1 MCEKMQPRPSGLEAR
16 RAFTLIELLVVIAII
31 AILAG
36 MLLPALTR
44 AKQKAVGISCMNN
57 LKQLQMAWFLYSG
70 DFDDQLVPT
79 GGLTATASAATD
91 PATLRNNGNWVHG
104 RMDGVPT
111 ATYIGATDPAL
122 IQCGALYPYSKS
134 VKIYKCPADQKT
146 GLVLGGGQGPTSR
159 SMSMNA
165 WLNPMKPPQWTD
177 DESWDTYEGY
187 TGMNYLT
194 VYRKQSD
201 VGNHR
206 GGPSQ
211 PAHDL
216 GGCPG
221 QLSQQRQRLRLCRRA
236 RRNQEMAGFKHARRP
251 DQQCRDAA
259 IVPGR
264 PAVAPTA
271 GDLQVGMNS
280 AGSSSVLIPRLHGFA
295 FKGSASRMKNAK
307 AAS

>member
-1 MCEKMQPRPSGLEAR
+1 MFEKMQPRPLGLEAR

-91 PATLRNNGNWVHG
+91 PASLRNNGNWVHG

-111 ATYIGATDPAL
+111 ATYIGATDPSL
-122 IQCGALYPYSKS
+122 IQCGALFPYSKS

-165 WLNPMKPPQWTD
+165 WLNPLKPPQWTD

-201 VGNHR
+201 VANHQ
-206 GGPSQ
+206 GGPSMLFVTLDENPFAINDGFFVVDPNQ
-211 PAHDL
+211 PTTWVDVPASYHNNASGFGFADGHAEIKKWRDSSMLAARTSNVAMQRLFPDDL
-216 GGCPG
+216 
-221 QLSQQRQRLRLCRRA
+221 QWLQQRA
-236 RRNQEMAGFKHARRP
+236 TYK
-251 DQQCRDAA
+251 
-259 IVPGR
+259 
-264 PAVAPTA
+264 
-271 GDLQVGMNS
+271 
-280 AGSSSVLIPRLHGFA
+280 
-295 FKGSASRMKNAK
+295 
-307 AAS
+307 